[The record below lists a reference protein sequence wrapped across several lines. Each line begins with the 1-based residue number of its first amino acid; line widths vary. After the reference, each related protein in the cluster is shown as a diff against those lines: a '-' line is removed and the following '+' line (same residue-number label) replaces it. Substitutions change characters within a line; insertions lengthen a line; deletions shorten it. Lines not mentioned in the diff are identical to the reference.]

1 MLQIVKEKKTM
12 DNLEGFTPIFDDC
25 RNKEKQDFDSFRS
38 DPAFYFLAPF
48 RNQVSEP
55 DTEALEIAKEQDE
68 ELFHKYMGLSK
79 PKLGYADLEFCQVDT
94 VDCRHIMMSTLIFK
108 HLKDVKSVVEI
119 GGGFGN
125 WARINLQLQDIDN
138 WSIVDL
144 DFVLELQKWFLQ
156 NSLDE
161 DLYSKVSFIEAG
173 NEISNEEIDLVIGAH
188 SLSEISLDLFIGY
201 LPTLKK
207 AKYLFYARHKGMPSV
222 ELSNKKLDTLLTMFD
237 IIENVES
244 EGGHVNNYLMK
255 RKGTG
260 MQTIDLVATD
270 ITPKKKLKIAVYGIS
285 KNEEK
290 FIARW
295 AQSAKEADLILLA
308 DTGSDDRTVEIAKEN
323 GVEVH
328 HIFFKPWRFDHARNA
343 SLALIP
349 GDFDVC
355 VSLDVDEVLEPGWRE
370 EIERLWEPDTT
381 RMRYIFDW
389 GHGKKFYHVKIHSRQ
404 AHFWKHA
411 CHEVPVTDMRVPEK
425 FCFTDKQMVTHYP
438 DHTKSRAQY
447 FDILK
452 VAVDEDPSCP
462 RNAFYW
468 ARELSYYSKWE
479 EALVAL
485 NKYLSMPS
493 ATWNCERCYAYIT
506 MSRCYSALGNP
517 AEAEK
522 SLLKAAMEAPETR
535 EPWVALADL
544 CYQQHRW
551 PECYAYAMKAV
562 NITYRANNYTE
573 DPNCWGWRPH
583 DFAAIAAFRLGLKD
597 QAIEQGQI
605 AVDIEPT
612 DERLRTNLKW
622 YKNEI
627 E

>member
-1 MLQIVKEKKTM
+1 MET
-12 DNLEGFTPIFDDC
+12 
-25 RNKEKQDFDSFRS
+25 
-38 DPAFYFLAPF
+38 
-48 RNQVSEP
+48 
-55 DTEALEIAKEQDE
+55 
-68 ELFHKYMGLSK
+68 
-79 PKLGYADLEFCQVDT
+79 
-94 VDCRHIMMSTLIFK
+94 
-108 HLKDVKSVVEI
+108 
-119 GGGFGN
+119 
-125 WARINLQLQDIDN
+125 INL
-138 WSIVDL
+138 
-144 DFVLELQKWFLQ
+144 
-156 NSLDE
+156 
-161 DLYSKVSFIEAG
+161 
-173 NEISNEEIDLVIGAH
+173 
-188 SLSEISLDLFIGY
+188 
-201 LPTLKK
+201 T
-207 AKYLFYARHKGMPSV
+207 
-222 ELSNKKLDTLLTMFD
+222 
-237 IIENVES
+237 
-244 EGGHVNNYLMK
+244 
-255 RKGTG
+255 
-260 MQTIDLVATD
+260 ATD
-270 ITPKKKLKIAVYGIS
+270 ITPEKKKLKICVYGIS

-328 HIFFKPWRFDHARNA
+328 HIHFKPWRFDHARNA

-355 VSLDVDEVLEPGWRE
+355 VSLDIDEILEPGWRE
-370 EIERLWEPDTT
+370 EIEKLWEPDTT

-389 GHGKKFYHVKIHSRQ
+389 GHGKRFYHVKIHSRHS
-404 AHFWKHA
+404 HFWKHA
-411 CHEVPVTDMRVPEK
+411 CHEVPVTDMRTPEK

-452 VAVDEDPSCP
+452 VAVEEDPSCP

-485 NKYLSMPS
+485 KKYLDMPS

-506 MSRCYSALGNP
+506 MSKCYSALGNP
-517 AEAEK
+517 AESEK

-544 CYQQHRW
+544 CYQQGRW

-583 DFAAIAAFRLGLKD
+583 DFAAIAAFRLGLKEISI
-597 QAIEQGQI
+597 QQGQI
-605 AVDIEPT
+605 AVELEPN
-612 DERLRTNLKW
+612 DQRLKDNLAW
-622 YKNEI
+622 YMGEKS
-627 E
+627 